1 MAVEDIMQD
10 IQSKGRSAT
19 TKDMDTLDSII
30 DWINGGVTWS
40 EENVIPWLFVVSV
53 MQHTF
58 KRCLV
63 ADL

>member
-30 DWINGGVTWS
+30 DWINSGLTWS
-40 EENVIPWLFVVSV
+40 EENVIP
-53 MQHTF
+53 
-58 KRCLV
+58 
-63 ADL
+63 